1 MALGGHSPEWDE
13 YEWFPCSP
21 ARLTLS
27 RPRSSRVGTGTA
39 AAGPAQSLA
48 EALEAWLR
56 EDPTWADRRG
66 ERLLLVDLDN
76 LRAGRLRWQ
85 GRIAAMTGLAEHFD
99 HVVLA
104 GQHDAVRRA
113 RPHLGD
119 IARAA
124 QGVADGSDLAD
135 HVLLDAAMALD
146 APDAHVVVV
155 SNDGIFA
162 QLAERWP
169 VTVLSPDFQA
179 LSERLRDAAVRTV
192 DLAALERAA
201 ATARRRARRS

>member
-1 MALGGHSPEWDE
+1 MALGGHSAEWDE

-27 RPRSSRVGTGTA
+27 RPRSSRVGTA
-39 AAGPAQSLA
+39 PAAGQAQSLA

-85 GRIAAMTGLAEHFD
+85 GRIAAMTGLAEHFA
-99 HVVLA
+99 HVVL
-104 GQHDAVRRA
+104 
-113 RPHLGD
+113 
-119 IARAA
+119 
-124 QGVADGSDLAD
+124 
-135 HVLLDAAMALD
+135 
-146 APDAHVVVV
+146 V
-155 SNDGIFA
+155 SNEGMFA
-162 QLAERWP
+162 QRAERWP

-192 DLAALERAA
+192 DLAALERVA
-201 ATARRRARRS
+201 ATERRRARRS